1 MTVIN
6 HKDLDILDSNKG
18 KRCKIIDKHN
28 SKIEGIFVKT
38 QFNSTN
44 YEIRVIIR
52 IGSNEYPILV
62 DQITSFEVDI

>member
-38 QFNSTN
+38 QCQMDNRQKCG
-44 YEIRVIIR
+44 EIVKD
-52 IGSNEYPILV
+52 GVLFHEN
-62 DQITSFEVDI
+62 